1 MCLRFPP
8 RFANQVCG
16 RPQICACAV
25 EENRIVDALG
35 RCIIYWRAILLSFC
49 IAALFT

>member
-1 MCLRFPP
+1 MCLRVPP
-8 RFANQVCG
+8 RFAAQVCG
-16 RPQICACAV
+16 LPQICARSV
-25 EENRIVDALG
+25 EENRIVDALD